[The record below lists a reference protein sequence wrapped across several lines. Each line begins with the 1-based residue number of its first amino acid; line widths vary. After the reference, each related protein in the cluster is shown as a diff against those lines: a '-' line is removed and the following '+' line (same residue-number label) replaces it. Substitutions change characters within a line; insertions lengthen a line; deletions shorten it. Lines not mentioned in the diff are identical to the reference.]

1 MTEVGRTQRGNRPRV
16 QQRKILDRAPNSMQT
31 EKQNLQ
37 RDRRSPT
44 RQNDFYGPT
53 IQPANRQQPSR
64 RTTNPIQRS
73 YSSRQSYQQQDRSYA
88 GAVRNNPST
97 QQGNRVITQSYYR
110 DSGTYPNERRQGQ
123 ILTNNR
129 NQIQE
134 NTSANLSYFLDRRLL
149 QNRYR

>member
-16 QQRKILDRAPNSMQT
+16 QQRNRLDRAPNSMQT
-31 EKQNLQ
+31 EKQTRQ
-37 RDRRSPT
+37 PDRRSPT

-53 IQPANRQQPSR
+53 IRSTNRKQPSQS
-64 RTTNPIQRS
+64 TTNPVQRS

-88 GAVRNNPST
+88 GAVRNNPTT
-97 QQGNRVITQSYYR
+97 QQGNRVNTHSYYR

-134 NTSANLSYFLDRRLL
+134 NTSANPIYFFDRRLL